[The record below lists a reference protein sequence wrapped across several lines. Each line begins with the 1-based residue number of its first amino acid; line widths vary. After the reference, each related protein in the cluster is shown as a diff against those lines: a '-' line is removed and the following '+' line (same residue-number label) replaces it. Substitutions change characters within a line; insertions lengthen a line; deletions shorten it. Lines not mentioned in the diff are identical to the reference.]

1 MRKPVLLVKHVTR
14 RALPLVEHILIE
26 KKICYEVV
34 NLDFGEVFPDP
45 EGYCAV
51 IVLGGPDSANDQ
63 SAENLAMLE
72 RIREVLRLEIP
83 YLGICLGM
91 QKLVKAAGGEV
102 VKSEIK
108 EVGLRDYEGCLFE
121 VELTETGRSD
131 VLFNGV
137 EERFSVFQLHGET
150 VVLHDGIE
158 LLGKGKWCGNQI
170 VKAGAKAYG
179 IQCHFELTPEMLNLW
194 LEDQEDLLKMNREHV
209 KNEFCEMHPEY
220 EKNGRRL
227 FENFLR
233 IAGVEIEEAAK

>member
-1 MRKPVLLVKHVTR
+1 MLVKHVTR

-26 KKICYEVV
+26 QKICYEVV

-45 EGYCAV
+45 RNYSAV
-51 IVLGGPDSANDQ
+51 IVLGGPDSANDL
-63 SAENLAMLE
+63 SFENLAMLK
-72 RIREVLRLEIP
+72 RIRELLELEIP

-102 VKSEIK
+102 IKSEMK
-108 EVGLRDYEGCLFE
+108 EVGLRDHEGDLFE
-121 VELTETGRSD
+121 VELTESGRMD
-131 VLFNGV
+131 VLFTGV

-150 VVLHDGIE
+150 VILNDGIE

-170 VKAGAKAYG
+170 VKAGSNAYG
-179 IQCHFELTPEMLNLW
+179 IQCHFELTPELLNLW

-227 FENFLR
+227 FENFLK
-233 IAGVEIEEAAK
+233 IAGAWI